1 MKCPVCGK
9 PTVILETRHNEIT
22 NTSYRRRECDSTD
35 THRFTTVESIAAVG
49 AKRAPKRPVVA
60 VPKSGRDGA
69 GVAAPKAK
77 PKAKTPK

>member
-9 PTVILETRHNEIT
+9 PSVILETRHNEYT

-60 VPKSGRDGA
+60 IPKSRRAGA
-69 GVAAPKAK
+69 ELPAPKAK
-77 PKAKTPK
+77 PKTKQPK